1 MSEPKERI
9 TCTDA
14 LNSPDLLAGYI
25 SVFVAAALFGSAFT
39 MAKQPLANADSL
51 LLSLVV
57 YVISGL
63 SLIRVAKASSSSSA
77 SPSPSSSSTSCLFS
91 IRYIKRKNLL
101 YLFVVSILGAVIAP
115 LLPFYGLKQ
124 TTASDGSILA
134 NAEIVF
140 TIILSS
146 IFFGEKP
153 KGIYGNIGIIL
164 VIVSLFIATPDLRI
178 SETLLI

>member
-1 MSEPKERI
+1 
-9 TCTDA
+9 
-14 LNSPDLLAGYI
+14 
-25 SVFVAAALFGSAFT
+25 
-39 MAKQPLANADSL
+39 
-51 LLSLVV
+51 
-57 YVISGL
+57 
-63 SLIRVAKASSSSSA
+63 
-77 SPSPSSSSTSCLFS
+77 LFS

-178 SETLLI
+178 SETLLHIDLEMF